1 VIPILWSGPGLLAVD
16 KPPGMAVV
24 PGRDAARTS
33 LRAVLEAQLG
43 RPVWIIHR
51 LDRDTSGVLLV
62 ALDAASHRAASQAF
76 ESGRVEKR
84 YRALV
89 WPPLAAAVRVEAS
102 LVPARRSRM
111 RVARPGE
118 AGKAA
123 VTELRP
129 LETHSGAQ
137 LVEAVPLTGRTH
149 QIRVH
154 LRQAGSPLLVDPQYG
169 RPEPVTA
176 AALGCSGDAVLLART
191 PLHAS
196 RLVLAAG
203 EGLPALDVTA
213 PLPADMAAVLAAV
226 TAPGTGSTGPSC

>member
-24 PGRDAARTS
+24 PGREASRLS
-33 LRAVLEAQLG
+33 LRAALEAQLG
-43 RPVWIIHR
+43 RPVWIVHR
-51 LDRDTSGVLLV
+51 LDRDTTGVLLV
-62 ALDAASHRAASQAF
+62 ALDGASHRAASQAF
-76 ESGRVEKR
+76 ESGKVEKR
-84 YRALV
+84 YLALV
-89 WPPLAAAVRVEAS
+89 SPPLAAAIRVEVP

-129 LETHSGAQ
+129 LETHPPVQ

-154 LRQAGSPLLVDPQYG
+154 LRHSGSPLLVDPQYG

-176 AALGCSGDAVLLART
+176 EVLGRSGGAVLLART

-196 RLVLAAG
+196 RLVLPAG
-203 EGLPALDVTA
+203 EGLPAVDVTA